1 MLDERQYVK
10 YSSLMAATNEFISV
24 SERTNRAPFGG
35 DLLHKIPL
43 TPHVPT
49 HENVYEFGNVGE
61 SVSGFRG
68 HRSRKQ
74 APPKLDNPNSMLSI
88 RKADGFPQLLLAAID
103 SLAGVTEDQ
112 LLTSLTADD
121 HQRLVASLDKLIGV
135 IGKNENHFLAP
146 LMDFISDLIEK
157 CGEEFNMKE
166 ELTRDEAEYTLDM
179 LIAVNPDYEDASEE
193 WGYRLSL
200 PDSNP
205 ETACNDADILWYAKQ
220 PTEMENPETAC
231 NDADPEYTLDMLI
244 AVNPDYEDASEEW
257 EYE

>member
-1 MLDERQYVK
+1 MLNNRQNMLYG
-10 YSSLMAATNEFISV
+10 SLMTTPNEIGSV
-24 SERTNRAPFGG
+24 PENAGKSPFRFGMLSEIQLAP
-35 DLLHKIPL
+35 HIPK
-43 TPHVPT
+43 P
-49 HENVYEFGNVGE
+49 ENIYEFGNVGE
-61 SVSGFRG
+61 NVSGFSWYKAR
-68 HRSRKQ
+68 RQ

-103 SLAGVTEDQ
+103 SLIGVPEDQ

-121 HQRLVASLDKLIGV
+121 HQRLVASLDKLISV

-205 ETACNDADILWYAKQ
+205 ETACNDAD
-220 PTEMENPETAC
+220 
-231 NDADPEYTLDMLI
+231 PEYTLDMLI